1 MRQIRRF
8 RFFTPRLFGDC
19 GASLSIHAS
28 NSRCDFE
35 SSHGWHARTMLPN
48 TVAPFLITGTT
59 WSQRRT
65 SRLPQKAQQGSGSQR
80 LKYSTTSCFSL
91 TPNCRSR
98 RQSRSNLSRHT
109 LRAEPLQQGPERAE
123 ADIRG
128 RDRLV
133 SLAFRRVAR
142 DVLIVHHAGSAYV
155 WLRLLYGRSRQSAS
169 RMWHR
174 LGQ

>member
-65 SRLPQKAQQGSGSQR
+65 SRLPQKAQRGSGSQR

-98 RQSRSNLSRHT
+98 RQSRSNLSRYEKPTAGVVLPGT
-109 LRAEPLQQGPERAE
+109 LGSSMAATPASGPVNCDENVLGA
-123 ADIRG
+123 
-128 RDRLV
+128 
-133 SLAFRRVAR
+133 AR
-142 DVLIVHHAGSAYV
+142 SEVPETGTPGTLLDV
-155 WLRLLYGRSRQSAS
+155 
-169 RMWHR
+169 
-174 LGQ
+174 